1 MAFKLTTDPSDV
13 ISNEAGTPVVT
24 GGTYTGGGTHLLNET
39 GVPVTGGTV
48 YALTAPVTGSGA
60 GLHWMVEL
68 TTPEYVWADPDG
80 REPDTITGAGE
91 SVRTWSPAEDG
102 TARFSLVITGDA
114 TVTTPTV
121 APHTGM
127 IVIVAGN
134 KNGAHL
140 EIKPS
145 GLHAHN
151 AAGAQTAHIDGNE
164 GVFVGGEFRTSDAL
178 PGQVVM
184 SDTALVLDGGAG
196 PGIAVTPINALP
208 YSEMP
213 GIGPAYD
220 GMTISG
226 GSFITGESSGMRTA
240 PDTIQQWAY
249 TAGGGYSQVYT
260 TGLQTRMERLND
272 AGELQSAIN
281 ASNTQASIA
290 FLTSPGD
297 SKGLYVRTDGVWV
310 GVRVGGVLTEYN
322 LLETAQDSGWI
333 TLAPN
338 AGFTA
343 TSLAYRNKGG
353 VIYFHGYVEG
363 TFAADTWIPVFSVP
377 TEVRPMYATFANEA
391 GSGEAGVEI
400 RMNSAGVLS
409 FRTKTAGSKLLRPS
423 ALTYPAG

>member
-1 MAFKLTTDPSDV
+1 MAFKLTTDPSDA

-24 GGTYTGGGTHLLNET
+24 GGTYAGAGTYLLNET
-39 GVPVTGGTV
+39 GVPVTGGTT
-48 YALTAPVTGSGA
+48 YALTAPATGDGA
-60 GLHWMVEL
+60 ELHWLVEL
-68 TTPEYVWADPDG
+68 TAVDYVWTDTDE
-80 REPDTITGAGE
+80 REPDAITGAGE
-91 SVRTWSPAEDG
+91 SLRTWTPAEDG

-127 IVIVAGN
+127 IVIVAGS

-145 GLHAHN
+145 GLHAYN

-184 SDTALVLDGGAG
+184 SDTALVLDGGTG

-226 GSFITGESSGMRTA
+226 GSFTTGESSGMRTA
-240 PDTIQQWAY
+240 PDTVQQWAY
-249 TAGGGYSQVYT
+249 TSGGGYSQVYT
-260 TGLQTRMERLND
+260 TGLQTRMERLDD
-272 AGELQSAIN
+272 AGELQSVIN

-290 FLTSPGD
+290 FLTSPGN

-310 GVRVGGVLTEYN
+310 GVRVGGVLNEYN
-322 LLETAQDSGWI
+322 L
-333 TLAPN
+333 
-338 AGFTA
+338 
-343 TSLAYRNKGG
+343 
-353 VIYFHGYVEG
+353 
-363 TFAADTWIPVFSVP
+363 
-377 TEVRPMYATFANEA
+377 EA
-391 GSGEAGVEI
+391 IASEYEARI
-400 RMNSAGVLS
+400 
-409 FRTKTAGSKLLRPS
+409 S
-423 ALTYPAG
+423 ALEARIAALEA